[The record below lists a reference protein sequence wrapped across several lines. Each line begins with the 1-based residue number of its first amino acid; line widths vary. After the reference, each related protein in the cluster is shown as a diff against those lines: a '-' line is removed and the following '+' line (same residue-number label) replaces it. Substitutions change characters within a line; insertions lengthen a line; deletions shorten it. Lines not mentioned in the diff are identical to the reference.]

1 MVLRAFSGFMLI
13 TGKDLGF
20 NLPMVNVFR
29 KRLIYDPTSYVRLLL
44 RPPEYFIDS
53 EPVPVRV
60 LATR

>member
-1 MVLRAFSGFMLI
+1 MLI

-29 KRLIYDPTSYVRLLL
+29 KRLVYDPTSYVRLLL

-53 EPVPVRV
+53 GPVPMRV
-60 LATR
+60 LDTC